1 MEQIQLTQLS
11 LDDLKNILDEVISE
25 HLKDVKK
32 EQPDQ
37 LFTRK
42 ELAERLSISLP
53 TLHKYSQQGILISY
67 KIGNR
72 IYYRWS
78 EVLKAAIQI
87 ESTQV

>member
-32 EQPDQ
+32 EQSDQ

-42 ELAERLSISLP
+42 ELAERLDIEYKSIQSAKTKMEWYP
-53 TLHKYSQQGILISY
+53 ITIWIHIS
-67 KIGNR
+67 
-72 IYYRWS
+72 
-78 EVLKAAIQI
+78 
-87 ESTQV
+87 